1 MHDGKQR
8 AGQRLASMTGF
19 ARASG
24 QAEGASWVWEVK
36 TVNAKGFDLRLR
48 LPPGL
53 DGLEAPAR
61 ARVAGRVRRGT
72 VQATLSVHRAK
83 PEQRLRIDR
92 DKLAA
97 LLEVVAGIVLPPG
110 VAPATLDGL
119 LALPGVVDVTER
131 ESQASEDYDQHLL
144 SSMDEALDAL
154 GLMRSGEGL
163 ALGRVL
169 DQRLA
174 AIDRLAAAAEAAPG
188 RTPEAIRGRI
198 ARRIA
203 ELSDAVPALDE
214 TRLHQEAL
222 LMAAKA
228 DVREELDRLVMH
240 RVAAAALLAE
250 GGAVGRRLDFLAQEL
265 GREASTLC
273 AKSNDAGLT
282 TIGLELRTEI
292 EQFREQVQNLE

>member
-1 MHDGKQR
+1 M
-8 AGQRLASMTGF
+8 RLASMTGY
-19 ARASG
+19 ARTSG
-24 QAEGASWVWEVK
+24 QAGTAGWAWEVK

-61 ARVAGRVRRGT
+61 ARVAGRVKRGT
-72 VQATLSVHRAK
+72 VQATLAFQRVK
-83 PEQRLRIDR
+83 PEQRLKIDR

-97 LLEVVAGIVLPPG
+97 LLEAVAAIALPPG

-119 LALPGVVDVTER
+119 LALPGVVEATER
-131 ESQASEDYDQHLL
+131 DEQSGEDFDHILL
-144 SSMDEALDAL
+144 AGLDEALDAL
-154 GLMRSGEGL
+154 DTMRSGEGR
-163 ALGRVL
+163 ALGRIL
-169 DQRLA
+169 GQRLS
-174 AIDRLAAAAEAAPG
+174 AIARLAAAAEAAPG
-188 RTPEAIRGRI
+188 RTADAIRGRI

-203 ELSDAVPALDE
+203 DLSDAVPALDD

-228 DVREELDRLVMH
+228 DIREELDRLVMH
-240 RVAAAALLAE
+240 GAAASTLLAE
-250 GGAVGRRLDFLAQEL
+250 GGPVGRRLDFLAQEL

>member
-1 MHDGKQR
+1 M
-8 AGQRLASMTGF
+8 RLASMTGF
-19 ARASG
+19 ARTTGEVSA
-24 QAEGASWVWEVK
+24 ANWVWEVK

-53 DGLEAPAR
+53 DGLEAQIR
-61 ARVAGRVRRGT
+61 TRVARRVTRGT
-72 VQATLSVHRAK
+72 VQASLSLQRAR

-92 DKLAA
+92 DKLDA
-97 LLEVVAGIVLPPG
+97 LLEAVAAIVLPSN

-119 LALPGVVDVTER
+119 LALPGVVDVAEGQG
-131 ESQASEDYDQHLL
+131 QAGEDLEHHLL
-144 SSMDEALDAL
+144 ASLDEALEAL
-154 GLMRSGEGL
+154 GAMRSGEGQ
-163 ALGRVL
+163 ALGRIL
-169 DQRLA
+169 EARLS
-174 AIDRLAAAAEAAPG
+174 AIGRLAAAAEAAPG
-188 RTPEAIRGRI
+188 RTAEAIRGRI
-198 ARRIA
+198 AQRIA
-203 ELSDAVPALDE
+203 ELSTAVPALDE

-228 DVREELDRLVMH
+228 DVREEIDRLSMH
-240 RVAAAALLAE
+240 RAAAAALLAE

>member
-1 MHDGKQR
+1 M
-8 AGQRLASMTGF
+8 RLASMTGY
-19 ARASG
+19 ARSSG
-24 QAEGASWVWEVK
+24 QAGAAGWVWEVK

-61 ARVAGRVRRGT
+61 ARVAEQVRRGT
-72 VQATLSVHRAK
+72 VQAMLSLQRAR

-97 LLEVVAGIVLPPG
+97 LLEAVSDIALPPN

-119 LALPGVVDVTER
+119 LALPGVVDVVER
-131 ESQASEDYDQHLL
+131 DDQTGDGLDRLLLASL
-144 SSMDEALDAL
+144 DEALDAL
-154 GLMRSGEGL
+154 GAMRSGEGQ
-163 ALGRVL
+163 ALGQIL
-169 DQRLA
+169 EKRLS

-188 RTPEAIRGRI
+188 RTAGAIRGRI

-203 ELSDAVPALDE
+203 DLSDAVPALDE

-228 DVREELDRLVMH
+228 DIREELDRLVLH
-240 RVAAAALLAE
+240 STAAAGLLAE

>member
-1 MHDGKQR
+1 M
-8 AGQRLASMTGF
+8 RLASMTGY
-19 ARASG
+19 ARTSG
-24 QAEGASWVWEVK
+24 QAGTAGWAWEVK

-53 DGLEAPAR
+53 DGLEVSAR
-61 ARVAGRVRRGT
+61 AQVARRVKRGT
-72 VQATLSVHRAK
+72 VQATLAFQRVK
-83 PEQRLRIDR
+83 PEQRLKIDR
-92 DKLAA
+92 DKLTA
-97 LLEVVAGIVLPPG
+97 LLEAVAAIALPPG

-119 LALPGVVDVTER
+119 LALPGVVEATER
-131 ESQASEDYDQHLL
+131 DEQSGEDFDHILL
-144 SSMDEALDAL
+144 AGLDEALDAL
-154 GLMRSGEGL
+154 DTMRSGEGR
-163 ALGRVL
+163 ALGL
-169 DQRLA
+169 ILGQRLS
-174 AIDRLAAAAEAAPG
+174 AIARLAAAAEAAPG
-188 RTPEAIRGRI
+188 RTADAIRGRI

-203 ELSDAVPALDE
+203 DLSDAVPALDD

-228 DVREELDRLVMH
+228 DIREELDRLVMH
-240 RVAAAALLAE
+240 GAAASTLLAE
-250 GGAVGRRLDFLAQEL
+250 GGPVGRRLDFLAQEL

>member
-1 MHDGKQR
+1 M
-8 AGQRLASMTGF
+8 RLASMTGY
-19 ARASG
+19 ARTFG
-24 QAEGASWVWEVK
+24 QVHAANWVWEVK
-36 TVNAKGFDLRLR
+36 TVNAKGFNLRLR

-53 DGLEAPAR
+53 DGLEAQIR
-61 ARVAGRVRRGT
+61 ARVAGRVKRGT
-72 VQATLSVHRAK
+72 VHASLALQRAR

-97 LLEVVAGIVLPPG
+97 LLEAVAGIALPPN

-119 LALPGVVDVTER
+119 LGLPGVVDVTEGDG
-131 ESQASEDYDQHLL
+131 QVDEDLNHHLL
-144 SSMDEALDAL
+144 AGLDETLDAL
-154 GLMRSGEGL
+154 AAMRSGEGQ
-163 ALGRVL
+163 ALGEIL
-169 DQRLA
+169 DERLS
-174 AIDRLAAAAEAAPG
+174 AIVRLTAAAEAAPG
-188 RTPEAIRGRI
+188 RTAERIRGRI

-203 ELSDAVPALDE
+203 ELSEAVPALDE

-228 DVREELDRLVMH
+228 DIREELDRLVMH
-240 RVAAAALLAE
+240 RAAASSLLAE
-250 GGAVGRRLDFLAQEL
+250 GGAIGRRLDFLAQEL